1 MAESQHT
8 RRALLG
14 AITLASAGAAIGV
27 PASATAITSTS
38 RSEWDRA
45 FAAYK
50 AASAEDQAHNAVFD
64 RLYARCK
71 AAEERIPHVTL
82 RPDPYTGQSTPVGTA
97 DRMFVQ
103 HARSWVEKI
112 TAGTMKLDPLSSL
125 QEHFQLCREVAA
137 AADERDAKVEAVR
150 ARFGM
155 DEAEEKWEALG
166 QRAYEAEWAL
176 MNTPAPDAPALLFK
190 LEKLLETEREGST
203 APWAEKAV
211 TQTIADARRLL
222 AREA

>member
-1 MAESQHT
+1 MQNSIS
-8 RRALLG
+8 RRA
-14 AITLASAGAAIGV
+14 ALATIAGTSAVAALPVAAAATI
-27 PASATAITSTS
+27 PAERSA
-38 RSEWDRA
+38 WDRA

-50 AASAEDQAHNAVFD
+50 AASAEDQAFNAVFD

-71 AAEERIPHVTL
+71 AAEEAIPHNVL
-82 RPDPYTGQSTPVGTA
+82 RPDPYTGQATPVSTA

-125 QEHFQLCREVAA
+125 QEHYQLCQEVAA

-155 DEAEEKWEALG
+155 DDAEEKWEALG

-176 MNTPAPDAPALLFK
+176 MEIPAPDAPALLFK
-190 LEKLLETEREGST
+190 LEKLLEVERDGST
-203 APWAEKAV
+203 APWAERAV
-211 TQTIADARRLL
+211 RQTIADARRLL